1 MIETPAQKNAI
12 LTWTEQRDLLLKEI
26 GVLNTEKEAIHKANK
41 EQAES
46 ADELRLK
53 SAEIQGRLDVL
64 EVLENR
70 QKSSLS
76 IEIVEL
82 EKRKSQL
89 ETEIT
94 AKEAESKV
102 FDKTKVEKM
111 TSIELLSM
119 VHTKVSEQTKVLEET
134 VGKVIKS
141 AETHTS
147 NMVEMVSNIETIAT
161 QVIDKSNKNVEQTNI
176 VLEKLPRY
184 IFELEKPIPLR
195 RTYAAKAGAKI
206 EPEEK

>member
-12 LTWTEQRDLLLKEI
+12 LTWTEQRDNLLKEI
-26 GVLNTEKEAIHKANK
+26 GVLKTEKEAIQKENK
-41 EQAES
+41 EEAASAE
-46 ADELRLK
+46 ELRLK
-53 SAEIQGRLDVL
+53 SAEIQGRIDVL

-119 VHTKVSEQTKVLEET
+119 VHTKVSEQTRVLEET

-184 IFELEKPIPLR
+184 IFELEKPIPIR
-195 RTYAAKAGAKI
+195 RAYKAQRNLVI
-206 EPEEK
+206 EPEIK

>member
-1 MIETPAQKNAI
+1 
-12 LTWTEQRDLLLKEI
+12 
-26 GVLNTEKEAIHKANK
+26 
-41 EQAES
+41 
-46 ADELRLK
+46 
-53 SAEIQGRLDVL
+53 
-64 EVLENR
+64 VLENR

-89 ETEIT
+89 ETEIE

-119 VHTKVSEQTKVLEET
+119 VHTKMSEQTKSLEET
-134 VGKVIKS
+134 VSRVLKS

-176 VLEKLPRY
+176 VLKQLPRY
-184 IFELEKPIPLR
+184 IFELQKPIPVR
-195 RTYAAKAGAKI
+195 RAYKAQKNLVI
-206 EPEEK
+206 EPDEK

>member
-12 LTWTEQRDLLLKEI
+12 LTWTEQRDNLLKEI

-184 IFELEKPIPLR
+184 IFELEKPIPIR
-195 RTYAAKAGAKI
+195 RAYKAQKNLVI
-206 EPEEK
+206 EPEIT

>member
-12 LTWTEQRDLLLKEI
+12 LTWTEQRDNLLKEI
-26 GVLNTEKEAIHKANK
+26 GVLNTEKEAIQKANK
-41 EQAES
+41 EEAASAE
-46 ADELRLK
+46 ELRLK
-53 SAEIQGRLDVL
+53 SAEIQGRLDML

-89 ETEIT
+89 ETEIE

-102 FDKTKVEKM
+102 FDKTKIEKM

-195 RTYAAKAGAKI
+195 KTYAAKAGAKI

>member
-12 LTWTEQRDLLLKEI
+12 LTWTEQRDNLLKEI

-184 IFELEKPIPLR
+184 IFELEKPIPIR
-195 RTYAAKAGAKI
+195 RAYKAQKNLVI
-206 EPEEK
+206 EPEIK

>member
-12 LTWTEQRDLLLKEI
+12 LTWTEQRDNLLKEI

-119 VHTKVSEQTKVLEET
+119 VHTKVSEQTKILEET

-184 IFELEKPIPLR
+184 IFELEKPIPIR
-195 RTYAAKAGAKI
+195 RAYKAQRNLVI
-206 EPEEK
+206 EPETK

>member
-26 GVLNTEKEAIHKANK
+26 GVLNTEKETIQKANK
-41 EQAES
+41 EEAASAE
-46 ADELRLK
+46 ELRLK
-53 SAEIQGRLDVL
+53 SAEIQGTLYVL

-89 ETEIT
+89 EAEIT

-195 RTYAAKAGAKI
+195 KTYAAKAGAKI